1 MFKVN
6 YNDKRIM
13 ESFCFK
19 FVIKL
24 PELYYITRALFDVIH
39 SLTLKFQK
47 DIFRPIFHFYTPQN
61 TRGFLTFSEGEE
73 MEYRF
78 EIG

>member
-1 MFKVN
+1 
-6 YNDKRIM
+6 M
-13 ESFCFK
+13 ESCF
-19 FVIKL
+19 FNLVIKL
-24 PELYYITRALFDVIH
+24 PEQKYKTRALFDVIH

-61 TRGFLTFSEGEE
+61 TRGFLTFSEGKE
-73 MEYRF
+73 MEHRF